1 MSFIHGR
8 LALTAFIYVLIIS
21 LWGFWRFFRKQ
32 GVSPA
37 YWGALAVGEVLLL
50 AQALLGGYL
59 WIIGLRP
66 GRDIHLLYGVI
77 VPIMIPGAYLY
88 TKGRDGRPEILIY
101 AAATI
106 IDVGLLMRAIVTAVP
121 GV

>member
-8 LALTAFIYVLIIS
+8 LALTAFTYFLILS

-37 YWGALAVGEVLLL
+37 YWGALAVGEILLL

-59 WIIGLRP
+59 WITGLQP
-66 GRDIHLLYGVI
+66 ARDIHILYGVI

-88 TKGRDGRPEILIY
+88 TKGRDGRPEVLIY

-106 IDVGLLMRAIVTAVP
+106 IAVALLMRAIVTAVP
-121 GV
+121 GG